1 MIDECLKAS
10 IIEKMHNPENS
21 SVFLETIYLTL
32 RMSQIVEKFAGRRL
46 EISFGEI
53 KNQYSKICKQVK
65 EKAFHDLIEALDFED
80 KNEWNRFPV
89 ASDYSHTVI
98 DKAMFQVWK
107 QKQTPEYRK
116 IANLLQ
122 KYSCQTTET

>member
-80 KNEWNRFPV
+80 KN
-89 ASDYSHTVI
+89 
-98 DKAMFQVWK
+98 
-107 QKQTPEYRK
+107 
-116 IANLLQ
+116 
-122 KYSCQTTET
+122 